1 MKRILYIITFIAGF
15 QFSSTAQVKPE
26 TYFSA
31 TKIVKYYPNPASS
44 YINFEFS
51 ANYNSSYT
59 LTIYNFI
66 GKKIEDVKVN
76 EQKIT
81 ILLTDYYR
89 GLYIYQLRDKKG
101 NILESGKF
109 QVSK

>member
-1 MKRILYIITFIAGF
+1 MKTILYIIILIAGF

-26 TYFSA
+26 TYFNA
-31 TKIVKYYPNPASS
+31 IKIVKYYPNPATS

-51 ANYNSSYT
+51 ADYNSSYT

-66 GKKIEDVKVN
+66 GKKIEDVKGN
-76 EQKIT
+76 AQKIT
-81 ILLTDYYR
+81 ISLTDYYR

-101 NILESGKF
+101 NIIESGKF
-109 QVSK
+109 QVTK